1 MSSQSTLKE
10 IVLLIDAEGIR
21 RYAELT
27 NDFNPIHVDPE
38 FAARSEMWG
47 VIAHGTLS
55 LNLIWQSLA
64 ATVGVQELQHLDL
77 QVRFKAPV
85 RIGDRV
91 AAGGRRTDTGYEVYV
106 RNQHGT
112 NVIEGSATRRQA
124 SEHENDQAGR
134 TDRSQR

>member
-1 MSSQSTLKE
+1 MSNEATLKE
-10 IVLLIDAEGIR
+10 ISLLIDADGIR

-27 NDFNPIHVDPE
+27 NDFNPIHVDSV
-38 FAARSEMWG
+38 FAAQTEMGG

-77 QVRFKAPV
+77 KVRFKTPV
-85 RIGDRV
+85 RIGDRI

-106 RNQHGT
+106 RNQHGL
-112 NVIEGSATRRQA
+112 NVIEGSATRR
-124 SEHENDQAGR
+124 R
-134 TDRSQR
+134 